1 MVIISDMD
9 TQHRP
14 NIWYLPSEF
23 NHVMS
28 TNGEVSHLLIMMLM
42 TVPLA
47 PTAGARFTTNPILIN
62 ILSLFKT
69 VSLIM
74 LDKTENHKEDLCL
87 DSHLL

>member
-14 NIWYLPSEF
+14 NIWYLPSDR
-23 NHVMS
+23 
-28 TNGEVSHLLIMMLM
+28 LIMMLM

-47 PTAGARFTTNPILIN
+47 PTAGARFTPNTILIN

-69 VSLIM
+69 VSLII
-74 LDKTENHKEDLCL
+74 LDKTENHKDRCL